1 MQNNGY
7 ILTERQRRI
16 LLLVAEGWTND
27 KIGFFLNVKP
37 HTVSNHMVNIS
48 HKLATANRTHSV
60 VVALRRLEI
69 ML

>member
-1 MQNNGY
+1 MSKNGY

-16 LLLVAEGWTND
+16 LLLVAEGWSNK
-27 KIGFFLNVKP
+27 KIGYFLCISP
-37 HTVSNHMVNIS
+37 HSVSNHMDNIS
-48 HKLATANRTHSV
+48 HKLTTTNRTHSV